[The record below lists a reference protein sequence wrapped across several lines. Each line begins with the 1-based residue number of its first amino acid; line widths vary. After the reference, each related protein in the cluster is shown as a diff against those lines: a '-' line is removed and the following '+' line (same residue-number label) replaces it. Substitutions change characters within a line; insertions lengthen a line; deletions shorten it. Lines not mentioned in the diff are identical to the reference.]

1 MANIFQQTPVYITA
15 QDVIDST
22 SKPALAALT
31 VAEIDVL
38 ITKAQREVDSYI
50 CRTFRPPVEED
61 QDFLFPVIKDEV
73 SYLPKE
79 ITEATL
85 YVVEQVF
92 ASGDTVGMTPWYIVK
107 SEKSWPDSVSFD
119 RATNAEFG
127 SLVPDIARKL
137 LEKFK
142 NRFAGQRLDSKD
154 LYDYRYYD
162 TP

>member
-31 VAEIDVL
+31 VAEIEVL
-38 ITKAQREVDSYI
+38 ITKAQREVDAYL
-50 CRTFRPPVEED
+50 CRTYGTPYEED
-61 QDFLFPVIKDEV
+61 QDFLFPRLFEWE
-73 SYLPKE
+73 YWLPKE

-92 ASGDTVGMTPWYIVK
+92 VSGDTVGMTPWYIVK

-142 NRFAGQRLDSKD
+142 NRFAWSKLWSKGLYYNSYHDS
-154 LYDYRYYD
+154 
-162 TP
+162 P